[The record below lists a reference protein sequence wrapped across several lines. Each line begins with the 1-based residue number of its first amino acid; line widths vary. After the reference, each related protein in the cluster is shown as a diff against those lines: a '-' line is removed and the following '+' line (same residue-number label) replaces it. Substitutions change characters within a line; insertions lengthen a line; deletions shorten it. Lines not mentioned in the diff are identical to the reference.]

1 MVLFHISIEFQ
12 VSGNC
17 GLGSDPSAVLVLSPA
32 WFLEE
37 ALPGEEPKLFLNSFI
52 RCPCT
57 GIGKDQCQCAALA

>member
-1 MVLFHISIEFQ
+1 MDLGQWKCFTVLFHVSVEFQ

-37 ALPGEEPKLFLNSFI
+37 PLPGEGPKVFFI
-52 RCPCT
+52 LWYIVLVQ
-57 GIGKDQCQCAALA
+57 GS